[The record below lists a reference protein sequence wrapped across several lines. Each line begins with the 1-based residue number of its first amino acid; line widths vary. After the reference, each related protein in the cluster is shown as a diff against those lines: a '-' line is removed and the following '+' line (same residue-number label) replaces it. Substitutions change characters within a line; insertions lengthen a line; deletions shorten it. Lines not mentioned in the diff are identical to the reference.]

1 MKIAILT
8 HPLRV
13 NYGGLLQA
21 YALKKI
27 LENEGHEVFHLQL
40 ESYKYSRKYSII
52 IYLKA
57 ILKYIIGRING
68 NYKIFY
74 TLVPL
79 SEQKMNLIRKYTTQF
94 HEKLNIKYY
103 KSFEPTLNTEYD
115 AFIVG
120 SDQIWRPGFTPNI
133 YNYYLDFVDEKVHKK
148 IAYAASLGV
157 EYWPYNELE
166 TKKIKELIEKFS
178 FISVRELKA
187 RDLYK
192 EHISMEFP
200 VVLDPTLLLKAE
212 DYKALFLE
220 NSNNANNY
228 IAVYILN
235 EDKEKEIISQIEQYN
250 AVEIK
255 NLMPRNR
262 IKYNK
267 EEITEKDIYM
277 SPEHWLK
284 NIYNAKY
291 IITDSF
297 HGTVFSI
304 LFNKQFIVLTND
316 LGGNSRINSLLQLLN
331 LSNRFVTIDNINN
344 VFDKIDQKIEYN
356 SINKEIEL
364 LRKESLDMLK
374 KALK

>member
-27 LENEGHEVFHLQL
+27 LENEGHDVFHLQL
-40 ESYKYSRKYSII
+40 ESYKYSRKYLII

-74 TLVPL
+74 TLVPI

-133 YNYYLDFVDEKVHKK
+133 YNYYLDFVDEKVRKK

-187 RDLYK
+187 RNLYK

-250 AVEIK
+250 TVEIK
-255 NLMPRNR
+255 SLMPRNR

-284 NIYNAKY
+284 IIYNAKY

-316 LGGNSRINSLLQLLN
+316 LGGNSRINSLLQLFN

>member
-27 LENEGHEVFHLQL
+27 LENEGHDVFHLQL
-40 ESYKYSRKYSII
+40 ESYKYSRKYLII

-74 TLVPL
+74 TLVPI

-133 YNYYLDFVDEKVHKK
+133 YNYYLDFVDEKVRKK

-250 AVEIK
+250 TVEIK

-284 NIYNAKY
+284 IIYNAKY

-316 LGGNSRINSLLQLLN
+316 LGGNSRINSLLQLFN